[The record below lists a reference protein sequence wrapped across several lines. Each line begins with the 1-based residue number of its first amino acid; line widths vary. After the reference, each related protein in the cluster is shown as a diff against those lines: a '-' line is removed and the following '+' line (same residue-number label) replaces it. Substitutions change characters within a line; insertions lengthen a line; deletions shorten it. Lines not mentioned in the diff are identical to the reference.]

1 MLRQCEQGA
10 LCRVTLGLQKSVD
23 QPCPEEDTWK
33 GVAPMVLNFSEA
45 QRFSIIKKNVTK
57 LWAAG
62 GTVSPLTSRH

>member
-1 MLRQCEQGA
+1 
-10 LCRVTLGLQKSVD
+10 
-23 QPCPEEDTWK
+23 
-33 GVAPMVLNFSEA
+33 MVLSFSEA

>member
-1 MLRQCEQGA
+1 MLRQCEQGS
-10 LCRVTLGLQKSVD
+10 LWVTLGLQKSVD
-23 QPCPEEDTWK
+23 QLCPEDDAYK
-33 GVAPMVLNFSEA
+33 DLAPMVLSFSEA